1 MSRLRFAWD
10 VGKEAANLRKHGVSF
25 DEAQSAFYD
34 ENALLSEDPDHS
46 RPGEA
51 RFVLLGLSDALR
63 VLVVVHVYRA
73 SDTVIRIISA
83 RKATPTERA
92 RYSWRNRDAT

>member
-1 MSRLRFAWD
+1 MSGLRFAWD

-25 DEAQSAFYD
+25 NEAQSAFYD
-34 ENALLSEDPDHS
+34 ENALLIEDPDHS
-46 RPGEA
+46 RPGEV

-73 SDTVIRIISA
+73 SETVIRIISA